1 MSHKVIRKNYMKKF
15 RAFDKNTSIIS
26 SVILGSY
33 IMQILSLITIGT
45 YLLSFHT
52 TTSYI
57 VVAIIAFVIG
67 TRLRGLNNIIHECSH
82 FTFATNRVDNVILGN
97 IAAAMILQ
105 SFEAYRKEHLTHH
118 AHLGDYERDLDIQG
132 IEAYHLEDEL
142 TWKTIVRHVLTPIF
156 GLHLPGYLS
165 VNLSASGGW
174 AYALQKAGLIIATL
188 IFAYFNPQAA
198 VLLVVIPF
206 LWIFTA
212 INYWTD
218 CIDHGGIIGSDDE
231 LEASRNMILP
241 KALRVFLFPRND
253 CYHLIH
259 HLFPNVP
266 AQHLEVCHDLLLEN
280 TAYRETQNIDKVP
293 EAING
298 VKLSA

>member
-1 MSHKVIRKNYMKKF
+1 MSYKTIRKDYMKKF
-15 RAFDKNTSIIS
+15 RAFDKNTRITS

-33 IMQILSLITIGT
+33 ILQLLFLIIIGT
-45 YLLSFHT
+45 YLLSFQT
-52 TTSYI
+52 TLSYI
-57 VVAIIAFVIG
+57 MIAFTVFMIG

-82 FTFATNRVDNVILGN
+82 FTFATNRTDNVILGN

-105 SFEAYRKEHLTHH
+105 SFEVYRKEHLTHH
-118 AHLGDYERDLDIQG
+118 AHLGDYQRDLDIQG
-132 IEAYHLEDEL
+132 IQAYRLEDEL
-142 TWKTIVRHVLTPIF
+142 TGKTIIRHVLTPIF

-174 AYALQKAGLIIATL
+174 AYAVLKSGLIVTTL

-218 CIDHGGIIGSDDE
+218 CIDHGGIIGSGDK

-241 KALRVFLFPRND
+241 IALRVFLFPRND

-280 TAYRETQNIDKVP
+280 AAYRETQNIDKAV
-293 EAING
+293 EAISTRR
-298 VKLSA
+298 LSA